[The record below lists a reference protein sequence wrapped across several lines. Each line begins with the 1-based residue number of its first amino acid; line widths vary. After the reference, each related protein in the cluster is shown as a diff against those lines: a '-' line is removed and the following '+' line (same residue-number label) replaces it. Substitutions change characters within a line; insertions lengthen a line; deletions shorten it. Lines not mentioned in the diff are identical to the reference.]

1 MKLGKLGIII
11 IVLMILL
18 SACDFTSSKQDFT
31 ILARVNNDILTLEEM
46 RASFEGNEWDRMSK
60 EKQREHINQWV
71 NLTIMANLAKYDE
84 DIADNISLKF
94 IAENAEKKIYT
105 NAIISKRLNALKIS
119 EEELYNYYRL
129 RQAEFLQSV
138 REYKVQRIYFRTEE
152 EMRRVKSILD
162 NKQIGFTPAAQQYS
176 QEAIGRNG
184 GYMSS
189 FVTKTGADSLLWK
202 ELDKKEK
209 FFEITMRYGDG
220 WIIARYY
227 DYNEG
232 TTNSSFFDLK
242 DAIEQ
247 KMKAE
252 KQSDIYNLLLREAK
266 INSSVVI
273 EY

>member
-1 MKLGKLGIII
+1 MKLAQIS
-11 IVLMILL
+11 VLVIALAFLL
-18 SACDFTSSKQDFT
+18 SACDFTGSKQDFT
-31 ILARVNNDILTLEEM
+31 VLARVNNDILTLEEM
-46 RASFEGNEWDRMSK
+46 QQSFEGNEWDRMTK
-60 EKQREHINQWV
+60 DKQREHINQWV

-94 IAENAEKKIYT
+94 ISENAEKKIYT
-105 NAIISKRLNALKIS
+105 NAIISKRLNAMKIS

-129 RQAEFLQSV
+129 RQAEFIQSV
-138 REYKVQRIYFRTEE
+138 REYKVQRIFFRTEE
-152 EMRRVKSILD
+152 EMRRVKQLLD
-162 NKQIGFTPAAQQYS
+162 TKQIGFTPAAQQFS
-176 QEAIGRNG
+176 QENIGRNG

-189 FVTKTGADSLLWK
+189 FVTKTGADSLLWRQ
-202 ELDKKEK
+202 LSTKEK
-209 FFEITMRYGDG
+209 FFEVTMRYADG

-232 TTNSSFFDLK
+232 AMNSSFFDVR
-242 DAIEQ
+242 DAIEK

-252 KQSDIYNLLLREAK
+252 KQSDIYDLLLREAK